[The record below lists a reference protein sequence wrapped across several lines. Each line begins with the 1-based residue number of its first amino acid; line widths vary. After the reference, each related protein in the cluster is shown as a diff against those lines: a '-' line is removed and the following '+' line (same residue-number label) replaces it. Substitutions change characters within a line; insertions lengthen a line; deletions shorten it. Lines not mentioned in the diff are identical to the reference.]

1 MSRHLFN
8 GETESEDAIQINRW
22 QDWTN
27 RRTMYIRG
35 FVVRTCIMV
44 LLIRVG
50 DCFPCFP
57 SFLPKARV
65 SFAAERS
72 RGAIKIGFTAQ
83 GVRQAFS
90 YKDARALG
98 IQRCSLEQRACNL
111 NCFGSS
117 TAMRSSRNLDASG
130 TLDSEEREGPEVYDV
145 RLDGSQQKRL
155 RWDARSGK
163 FIADAKNVEIVSDV
177 VEEIRLGEITSL
189 RWRISAKGTVRK
201 FVRKASN
208 VAFKVKQSFLPRGVS
223 EDYYS
228 FTIWRILQRI
238 VSSTVSVFGTQS
250 LLLAL
255 GVKTN
260 KVGVA
265 AASGWVFANAFGKFG
280 KMIFAARW
288 GRDFDSD
295 AKRWRFRAAL
305 MWVFANGM
313 EILTFVIQ
321 EIFTNAF
328 TVLVAISVCLK
339 QVSILTT
346 SATRGT
352 FYKQFA
358 GRNENLGDI
367 TAKGDAQVAVADLVG
382 LVVGIELARLAGTN
396 ALCVWGSY
404 VVLSALDFIFILKSL
419 DTIVFRF
426 LNLERATMLA
436 SAFVSEGIIKSPA
449 DISRSEPV
457 LSRPRRAVPQNKLRE
472 TFKGYW
478 ASTFRSISQTRLRP
492 QELGRLVHLFR
503 DQAFMLVYTGR
514 GDHPCVVLKQS
525 AKDLDILQSLLA
537 LEHFRL
543 HLSSRQRSS
552 PALSCSASSLP
563 SP

>member
-1 MSRHLFN
+1 
-8 GETESEDAIQINRW
+8 
-22 QDWTN
+22 
-27 RRTMYIRG
+27 
-35 FVVRTCIMV
+35 
-44 LLIRVG
+44 
-50 DCFPCFP
+50 
-57 SFLPKARV
+57 
-65 SFAAERS
+65 
-72 RGAIKIGFTAQ
+72 
-83 GVRQAFS
+83 
-90 YKDARALG
+90 
-98 IQRCSLEQRACNL
+98 
-111 NCFGSS
+111 
-117 TAMRSSRNLDASG
+117 MRSSRNLDASG

-295 AKRWRFRAAL
+295 AKRWR
-305 MWVFANGM
+305 
-313 EILTFVIQ
+313 
-321 EIFTNAF
+321 
-328 TVLVAISVCLK
+328 
-339 QVSILTT
+339 

-457 LSRPRRAVPQNKLRE
+457 LSRPRHKLRE

-478 ASTFRSISQTRLRP
+478 ASTFRSISQ
-492 QELGRLVHLFR
+492 
-503 DQAFMLVYTGR
+503 
-514 GDHPCVVLKQS
+514 CVVLKQS

-543 HLSSRQRSS
+543 HLSSRQSDSLDFEEVLQLKADARD
-552 PALSCSASSLP
+552 AAASRMP
-563 SP
+563 SFLDGLQEIGWNFKGPREPIFVFGTIANRAMW